1 MTAGRTA
8 NARDHATMTTESKRA
23 MEQMISAGATQP
35 VDVTI
40 ENFMPEVIEAS
51 AKTPTIVQFWAP
63 WCGPCKQL
71 GPVLEKV
78 VGASGGKV
86 RMVRVNIDDNT
97 QIAQQMRVQSVP
109 TVYGF
114 VDGQKTEELR
124 GRKPYICPRAP
135 PP

>member
-1 MTAGRTA
+1 
-8 NARDHATMTTESKRA
+8 
-23 MEQMISAGATQP
+23 MEQMISAGPPEP

-97 QIAQQMRVQSVP
+97 HLVWSARF
-109 TVYGF
+109 YWW
-114 VDGQKTEELR
+114 
-124 GRKPYICPRAP
+124 C
-135 PP
+135 